1 MNDVKKLPI
10 KNRASLETGLHF
22 VVRGVDGVLDSS
34 LAVIEGEKR
43 VAIRTGPNK
52 STSFPWLLGEALGT
66 RLPTCGYGPCPERV
80 FFFF

>member
-10 KNRASLETGLHF
+10 KNRASLETGLSF
-22 VVRGVDGVLDSS
+22 IVRGVDGVLDSS

-66 RLPTCGYGPCPERV
+66 RLPTCG
-80 FFFF
+80 